1 MPTRLQIDA
10 ARHARKVR
18 DSLAEDIRRMREDA
32 GITRV
37 ALAQLAGVHP
47 SSITKIEG
55 GDMLPT
61 LETYARLAAA
71 LGADLA
77 ARLYPTTGPSL
88 HDRHQVRM
96 AEVVLAVIHPRWGP
110 ALEVAVRRPARGW
123 VDLVLHE
130 PAETALVATEL
141 ESGLHRI
148 EQLIRWSGEKAESLP
163 SASAWGDWSRSGPPA
178 ISRLLVVRW
187 TRLNRDVASDARRQ
201 LREAY
206 PADPR
211 DALDA
216 LTGTAA
222 WPGSALLWARIDRGR
237 TELIAQP

>member
-1 MPTRLQIDA
+1 VTTRLQLDA
-10 ARHARKVR
+10 TRHAQKVR
-18 DSLAEDIRRMREDA
+18 ETLAEDIRRMREDA

-47 SSITKIEG
+47 SSITKIEA

-61 LETYARLAAA
+61 LEMYARLAAA

-77 ARLYPTTGPSL
+77 ARMYPTTGPSV

-96 AEVVLAVIHPRWGP
+96 AELVVASRHPRWAAAP
-110 ALEVAVRRPARGW
+110 EVGVRRPARGW
-123 VDLVLHE
+123 IDLVLRD
-130 PAETALVATEL
+130 PAESTLLAAEL
-141 ESGLHRI
+141 ESMLRRI
-148 EQLIRWSGEKAESLP
+148 EQLLRWSREKADSLP
-163 SASAWGDWSRSGPPA
+163 SASAWGDWSRPGSPS
-178 ISRLLVVRW
+178 IERLLVVRW
-187 TRLNRDVASDARRQ
+187 TRANRDAASDARRQ

-211 DALDA
+211 DALEA

-222 WPGSALLWARIDRGR
+222 WPGSALLWARIDGSRP
-237 TELIAQP
+237 ELLARP